1 MTRPP
6 VGSLAVLTEQEVAWQ
21 ARAND
26 HASTSRHPRVTTE
39 DKREAAAEDKRV
51 ALAEAEVERKREL
64 LRARTGSAE
73 TEVPPPPSQTRSY
86 NSSSS
91 RGGADD

>member
-1 MTRPP
+1 MTRPS

-26 HASTSRHPRVTTE
+26 HTSTLRHHHVGRPE
-39 DKREAAAEDKRV
+39 REAAAEDKRV

-86 NSSSS
+86 SSSSSS
-91 RGGADD
+91 RGGADR